1 MSIETLKICSNL
13 EIISK
18 AKVSELVRSTKESVI
33 QIFVLHMVTEIV
45 VVMTLF
51 TLNGIPH
58 SLYEI

>member
-13 EIISK
+13 EFISK
-18 AKVSELVRSTKESVI
+18 AKVSELVWSTKESVI